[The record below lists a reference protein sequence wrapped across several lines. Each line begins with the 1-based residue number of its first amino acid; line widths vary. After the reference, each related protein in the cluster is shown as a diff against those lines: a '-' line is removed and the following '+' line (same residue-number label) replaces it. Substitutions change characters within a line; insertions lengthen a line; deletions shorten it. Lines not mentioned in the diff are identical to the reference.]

1 MDTQPYKD
9 GMPRLLPAFVFLIL
23 LSVPFV
29 SRADTNDVLAVYK
42 SGDYKTA
49 LPRLQA
55 AAAQNPKD
63 VNLRAALLSA
73 LVYEGHADE
82 AADAAEAAGSDF
94 PLCPEVM
101 TARAE
106 FFYYMGDFKQA
117 ETLYKAALKAQ
128 ENNAHAYYGL
138 YRLFYAASL
147 YRSARLMCLR
157 AHTLDPDDALIT
169 FAFMRYLVPEKRQ
182 ELYGPFMAA
191 HPWFAHRHEVE
202 RQTSA
207 QIHEELNGRKA
218 FALEGERTETTL
230 HLVDLLADA
239 RRIRGFGLEVSI
251 EGGRSLRLLLDT
263 GASGI
268 LISQK
273 AVDKAGLN
281 HLGSTESWGIGDGG
295 VRKGFAA
302 VAESCK
308 IGSLPYKT
316 CVFQSLEGKGRI
328 AGDED
333 GLIGADFFSDYL
345 IQLDFQ
351 RHAMHLTPLSPRPP
365 NSQGYDR
372 TITPD
377 KADFTPVFRFGH
389 ELCIPTKVNGKTSGL
404 FLLDTGASLSNI
416 DSTFARL
423 STKLH
428 GDAWMQV
435 RGISGNVKDVFEAD
449 KAELEFGRFRQ
460 RNLGLTAFNLNNGPD
475 HQEVRLSGILGLPV
489 LVMFRLTLDYRDGLV
504 KFDYVLK

>member
-1 MDTQPYKD
+1 MS
-9 GMPRLLPAFVFLIL
+9 RLLSALVFLIF
-23 LSVPFV
+23 LSAP
-29 SRADTNDVLAVYK
+29 STAWADTSDALAVYK

-49 LPRLQA
+49 LPQLQA
-55 AAAQNPKD
+55 AVAQNPKD
-63 VNLRAALLSA
+63 ASLRAALLSA
-73 LVYEGHADE
+73 LVYEGHTDE
-82 AADAAEAAGSDF
+82 AADATEAAGRDF
-94 PLCPEVM
+94 PLSPEIM

-106 FFYYMGDFKQA
+106 FLYYMGDFKEA
-117 ETLYKAALKAQ
+117 ETLYKAALKAK
-128 ENNAHAYYGL
+128 ENNARAYYGM

-147 YRSARLMCLR
+147 YRSARIMCMQ
-157 AHTLDPDDALIT
+157 AHAVDPDDALIT
-169 FAFMRYLVPEKRQ
+169 FAFMRYLVGEKRK
-182 ELYGPFMAA
+182 EMYGPFMAA
-191 HPWFAHRHEVE
+191 HPWFARHYDTA

-207 QIHEELNGRKA
+207 EIHEELGARKA
-218 FALEGERTETTL
+218 FETEGERTETTL
-230 HLVDLLADA
+230 HLVDLLAGA
-239 RRIRGFGLEVSI
+239 TRIRGFGLEVSI

-268 LISQK
+268 LISQR

-281 HLGSTESWGIGDGG
+281 HLGSTQSWGIGDGG
-295 VRKGFAA
+295 VRKGFVA
-302 VAESCK
+302 VAEACK
-308 IGSLPYKT
+308 IGSLQYKT

-333 GLIGADFFSDYL
+333 GLIGTDFFSDYL

-351 RHAMHLTPLSPRPP
+351 RHTMHLTPLPPRPP
-365 NSQGYDR
+365 NPQGYDR

-389 ELCIPTKVNGKTSGL
+389 HLCIPTKVNGKTSGL
-404 FLLDTGASLSNI
+404 FLLDTGASMSNI

-428 GDAWMQV
+428 GDYYTRV
-435 RGISGNVKDVFEAD
+435 RGVSGNVNEVFEAD

-460 RNLGLTAFNLNNGPD
+460 RNLGLTAFNINTGPD